1 MNVGFIGCGNM
12 GGALAFAVSQSLK
25 TNIYISDF
33 DSAKTDALKAKIPC
47 AVLDSD
53 ALVRASDF
61 VFLGVKPNGL
71 AGLLE
76 SLKAPLLEH
85 PNTVLVSM
93 AAGVSIEK
101 ILSMLPTPHPVIRIM
116 PNTPVN
122 VGEGM
127 TLYSVSDAVTPGT
140 EAAFLSL
147 MEKTGAVDAIDEV
160 LIDAACAVAGCGPAF
175 GYMFIDALAKAGE
188 SAGLTYEKAKFY
200 AAKMLKGA
208 AEMVLQSE
216 KSPDT
221 LRKEVCSPGGSTIEG
236 VKVFDAEDLAG
247 ITHRAVTASFEKTK
261 ALGK

>member
-12 GGALAFAVSQSLK
+12 GGALAFAVSQSLETK
-25 TNIYISDF
+25 VYISDF
-33 DSAKTDALKAKIPC
+33 DSAKTNALKAKIPC
-47 AVLDSD
+47 TVADSET
-53 ALVRASDF
+53 LLRTSDF

-76 SLKAPLLEH
+76 SLKKPLSEC

-93 AAGVSIEK
+93 AAGVKIEK
-101 ILSMLPTPHPVIRIM
+101 ILSMLPIPHPVIRIM

-127 TLYSVSDAVTPGT
+127 TLYAVSDTVTPAT
-140 EAAFLSL
+140 EAAFLAL
-147 MEKTGAVDAIDEV
+147 MKTTGAVDRIDES

-175 GYMFIDALAKAGE
+175 GYMFIDALANAGKDC
-188 SAGLTYEKAKFY
+188 GLSYEKAKFY

-221 LRKEVCSPGGSTIEG
+221 LKQEVCSPGGSTIEG
-236 VKVFDAEDLAG
+236 VKVFAAEDLAG
-247 ITHRAVTASFEKTK
+247 ITHRAVRASFEKTK